1 MKYLLV
7 SLLLASC
14 VTPEKPIG
22 PSTDPANVS
31 KLGDKIDTT
40 EARAAAAV
48 TVAVEQ
54 ADKPEVVKAEGKVA
68 LAYLPAP
75 SEADIAFA
83 RERAS
88 KADPEAY
95 KAQMEYAKK
104 LQAEVNKMWDKM
116 EADNIR
122 NLEEIKALKLRNE
135 QLAKEVERVKTDA
148 DRNFWTM
155 LAGGMFVLGA
165 VVCAFL
171 SWKTGATLI
180 FLSTVAGSIPV
191 IQGSPYFLPI
201 VLTAIAIA
209 LSFGLWVLWDKAR
222 DKVNESSSSGPKPD

>member
-1 MKYLLV
+1 MRYL
-7 SLLLASC
+7 SFLLLASC
-14 VTPEKPIG
+14 ATPDTPVAPG
-22 PSTDPANVS
+22 TDPANIS

-75 SEADIAFA
+75 SEGDIAFA
-83 RERAS
+83 RERAY
-88 KADPEAY
+88 KADPKAY
-95 KAQMEYAKK
+95 ADQMAYAKK

-116 EADNIR
+116 EQDNLR
-122 NLEEIKALKLRNE
+122 NLAEIKALKLRNE
-135 QLAKEVERVKTDA
+135 QLAQEVEKVKTDA

-222 DKVNESSSSGPKPD
+222 DKVNESSSPSPKSE

>member
-1 MKYLLV
+1 MKYLFCIV
-7 SLLLASC
+7 FLASC
-14 VTPEKPIG
+14 VTTEKP
-22 PSTDPANVS
+22 PASATDPANVS

-48 TVAVEQ
+48 TVAVER
-54 ADKPEVVKAEGKVA
+54 ADQPEVVKAEGKVA

-88 KADPEAY
+88 KGDLEAY
-95 KAQMEYAKK
+95 KTQIAYAKG
-104 LQAEVNKMWDKM
+104 LQAEVNKMWEKM
-116 EADNIR
+116 ESDNLR
-122 NLEEIKALKLRNE
+122 NLAEIKALNLRNE
-135 QLAKEVERVKTDA
+135 QLAKEVEKVKTDA

-191 IQGSPYFLPI
+191 IQGSAYFLPI
-201 VLTAIAIA
+201 VLTAIGIA

-222 DKVNESSSSGPKPD
+222 DKVNESSSPSSPD

>member
-1 MKYLLV
+1 MKYLFCILF
-7 SLLLASC
+7 LASC
-14 VTPEKPIG
+14 VTTEKTPA
-22 PSTDPANVS
+22 SATDPANVS

-40 EARAAAAV
+40 EGRAAAAV
-48 TVAVEQ
+48 TVAIEQ

-75 SEADIAFA
+75 SEADISFA

-88 KADPEAY
+88 KGDLEAY
-95 KAQMEYAKK
+95 AAQIAYAKK

-116 EADNIR
+116 ESDNLR
-122 NLEEIKALKLRNE
+122 NLAEIKELKLRNE
-135 QLAKEVERVKTDA
+135 QLALSLEKVKADA

-171 SWKTGATLI
+171 SWKAGATLI

-201 VLTAIAIA
+201 VLTAIGIA

-222 DKVNESSSSGPKPD
+222 DKVNESSSPSKSE

>member
-1 MKYLLV
+1 MKYLFCILF
-7 SLLLASC
+7 LASC
-14 VTPEKPIG
+14 VTTEKTPA
-22 PSTDPANVS
+22 SATDPANVS

-48 TVAVEQ
+48 TVAIEQ

-88 KADPEAY
+88 RGDLEAY
-95 KAQMEYAKK
+95 AAQITYAKK

-116 EADNIR
+116 ESDNLR
-122 NLEEIKALKLRNE
+122 NLAEIKELKLRNE
-135 QLAKEVERVKTDA
+135 QLALSLEKVKTDA
-148 DRNFWTM
+148 DRKFWTM
-155 LAGGMFVLGA
+155 LAGGMFCIGA
-165 VVCAFL
+165 LVCALF
-171 SWKTGATLI
+171 SWKAGATLI

-201 VLTAIAIA
+201 VLTAIGIA

-222 DKVNESSSSGPKPD
+222 DKVNESSSTPKSE

>member
-1 MKYLLV
+1 MRYLAFLM
-7 SLLLASC
+7 LASC
-14 VTPEKPIG
+14 ATTDTPVSPG
-22 PSTDPANVS
+22 TDPGNIS

-40 EARAAAAV
+40 ETRAAAAV
-48 TVAVEQ
+48 TVAVER
-54 ADKPEVVKAEGKVA
+54 ADQPEVVKAEGKVA
-68 LAYLPAP
+68 LAYLPTP
-75 SEADIAFA
+75 SDGDIAFA

-88 KADPEAY
+88 KADPKAY
-95 KAQMEYAKK
+95 EVQVAYAKG

-116 EADNIR
+116 ESDNLR
-122 NLEEIKALKLRNE
+122 NLAEIRVLNLRNK
-135 QLAKEVERVKTDA
+135 QLAQEIEKVKTDA

-155 LAGGMFVLGA
+155 LAGGMFALGA

-180 FLSTVAGSIPV
+180 FLSVVAGSVPV

-201 VLTAIAIA
+201 VLTAISIA

-222 DKVNESSSSGPKPD
+222 DKVNESPSCPKSE

>member
-1 MKYLLV
+1 VKYL
-7 SLLLASC
+7 SFLLLASC
-14 VTPEKPIG
+14 VTPDAPVA
-22 PSTDPANVS
+22 PSTDPANIS

-40 EARAAAAV
+40 ETRAAAAV

-68 LAYLPAP
+68 LAYLPTP
-75 SEADIAFA
+75 SDADVAFA

-88 KADPEAY
+88 KADPKAY
-95 KAQMEYAKK
+95 EAQMAYAKK

-116 EADNIR
+116 EADNLR
-122 NLEEIKALKLRNE
+122 NLAEIKALKLRNE
-135 QLAKEVERVKTDA
+135 QLALEVEKVKVEA
-148 DRNFWTM
+148 DRNFWTV

-201 VLTAIAIA
+201 ILTAIAIA

-222 DKVNESSSSGPKPD
+222 DKVNESSSSQPEQP